1 MKLYTTCQGPGA
13 VGMRRR
19 DFLGALVG
27 TAAVWPLAARAQQQA
42 VPVVGFL
49 SGRSLASDSDLVAVF
64 RQALTEAGYVNGQN
78 VAIEF
83 RWADGQLDR
92 LPELAAELIERKVSV
107 IFAGAS
113 DVAAG
118 ALRVAAATVPVVFA
132 TGSDPVAAGL
142 VASLNRPGGNLTGVT
157 VITAALWPKRLE
169 ILREL
174 ISPTPLIALL
184 VNPNNLTAT
193 QARRELNAA
202 ARKIGQDVV
211 LLDASAESEFET
223 AFATL
228 AENRASALVVS
239 DDALFTNRRAV
250 LVALAARHAVPAIYG
265 RREFATAGGLMSY
278 GASTLDQYYQS
289 GVYVGRILKGA
300 KPADLPFLQ
309 PTKFELAIN
318 LKTAK
323 ALGLN
328 VPNTLI
334 GRADEVID

>member
-1 MKLYTTCQGPGA
+1 
-13 VGMRRR
+13 MRRR
-19 DFLGALVG
+19 DLIKAAALV
-27 TAAVWPLAARAQQQA
+27 AAWPLAARAQQQA
-42 VPVVGFL
+42 MPVVGFL

-64 RQALTEAGYVNGQN
+64 RQALTEAGYVNNQN

-142 VASLNRPGGNLTGVT
+142 VASLNRPGGNLKGVT

-169 ILREL
+169 LLREL

-184 VNPNNLTAT
+184 INPNNLTAT
-193 QARRELNAA
+193 HARRELNAA
-202 ARKIGQDVV
+202 ARRIGQDVL
-211 LLDASAESEFET
+211 LLDASAEGEFEA

-228 AENRASALVVS
+228 AEKRASALVVS

-265 RREFATAGGLMSY
+265 RREFAAAGGLMSY
-278 GASTLDQYYQS
+278 GASTVDQYYQS

-323 ALGLN
+323 ALRLN

>member
-1 MKLYTTCQGPGA
+1 
-13 VGMRRR
+13 MRRR
-19 DFLGALVG
+19 DFLGAFVG
-27 TAAVWPLAARAQQQA
+27 TAAAWPLAARAQQQA
-42 VPVVGFL
+42 MPVVGFL

-64 RQALTEAGYVNGQN
+64 RQALTETGYVNGQN

-169 ILREL
+169 LLREL

-193 QARRELNAA
+193 HARRELNAA
-202 ARKIGQDVV
+202 ARRIGQDVV
-211 LLDASAESEFET
+211 LLDASAEGEFEA

-228 AENRASALVVS
+228 AEKRASALVVS

-265 RREFATAGGLMSY
+265 RREFAAAGGLISY
-278 GASTLDQYYQS
+278 GASTVDQYYQS

>member
-1 MKLYTTCQGPGA
+1 
-13 VGMRRR
+13 MRRR
-19 DFLGALVG
+19 DFLGAFLG
-27 TAAVWPLAARAQQQA
+27 TAAAWPLAARAQQQA
-42 VPVVGFL
+42 MPVVGFL

-64 RQALTEAGYVNGQN
+64 RQALTEAGYVNNQN

-132 TGSDPVAAGL
+132 TAYDPLAAGL

-169 ILREL
+169 LLREL

-184 VNPNNLTAT
+184 INPNNLTAT
-193 QARRELNAA
+193 HARRELNAA
-202 ARKIGQDVV
+202 ARRIGQDVL
-211 LLDASAESEFET
+211 LLDASAEGEFEA

-228 AENRASALVVS
+228 AEKRASALVVS

-265 RREFATAGGLMSY
+265 RREFAAAGGLMSY
-278 GASTLDQYYQS
+278 GASTVDQYYQS

-323 ALGLN
+323 ALRLN

>member
-1 MKLYTTCQGPGA
+1 
-13 VGMRRR
+13 MRRR
-19 DFLGALVG
+19 DFFTLVG
-27 TAAVWPLAARAQQQA
+27 SVAAWPLAAHAQQSA
-42 VPVVGFL
+42 MPVVGFL
-49 SGRSLASDSDLVAVF
+49 SGRSLASDSDLVAAF
-64 RQALTEAGYVNGQN
+64 SRALNETGYINGQN

-92 LPELAAELIERKVSV
+92 LPELAAELIERKVV
-107 IFAGAS
+107 VLFAGAA

-142 VASLNRPGGNLTGVT
+142 VASFNRPGGNLTGVT
-157 VITAALWPKRLE
+157 GITNALWLKRLE
-169 ILREL
+169 LLREL

-193 QARRELNAA
+193 AARRELNDAT
-202 ARKIGQDVV
+202 RRIGQDVV
-211 LLDASAESEFET
+211 MLDASTEAELEA

-228 AENRASALVVS
+228 TQRRATALVVS
-239 DDALFTNRRAV
+239 DDALFMNRRAV
-250 LVALAARHAVPAIYG
+250 LVALAARHAIPAIYG
-265 RREFATAGGLMSY
+265 RREFAEAGGLISY
-278 GASTLDQYYQS
+278 GASTVDQYYQS
-289 GVYVGRILKGA
+289 RVYVGRILKGA

-323 ALGLN
+323 ALGLT
-328 VPNTLI
+328 VPAPLLTL
-334 GRADEVID
+334 ADEVIDK